1 MADVGTTIPECK
13 DAILAVLAAVG
24 GLTTVDRRWS
34 PPTEGEDYNL
44 TNEKIFFGDT
54 EILDENWSRLGQGNR
69 RETYRLTIS
78 VWVAQ
83 EGDDPRA
90 AELRVWALWKF
101 VRIAL
106 VADLFAGNPQGSA
119 SLIRA
124 AGVRQFD
131 QITALQST
139 GVFSPE
145 AWGSKVDGR
154 ITFIADTT

>member
-1 MADVGTTIPECK
+1 VPGTTVPACK
-13 DAILAVLAAVG
+13 AAILTVLGAAG
-24 GLTTVDRRWS
+24 ALTGVDRRWS

-54 EILDENWSRLGQGNR
+54 EILDDNWTALGNFQR

-78 VWVAQ
+78 AWVAQ
-83 EGDDPRA
+83 EGDDPQA
-90 AELRVWALWKF
+90 TETRVWAIWAA
-101 VRIAL
+101 VQNAL
-106 VADLFAGNPQGSA
+106 VADLQAGVPKGSA
-119 SLIRA
+119 SLLRA

-145 AWGSKVDGR
+145 AWGAKVDGR